1 MKKMMPKLLVA
12 LLLIILVAAVI
23 WFYLPKKS
31 QRAHSIS
38 SAITVQA
45 TKVSQQLQSP
55 TLSMIGLL
63 EAQKSVMITPLI
75 AGTIRAVK
83 FSPGERVKKG
93 QILIVLNDDI
103 YRAQLNADRVKLE
116 TLTTDYKRYKSLAAR
131 GITSQQ
137 TLDSAFSDMRAQEA
151 EMALTQSK
159 VDQMTLHAPFT
170 GNLGS
175 SSVNV
180 GAYAAIGQPL
190 VRLVNTDKLL
200 AKYSVPGEYFPKLKV
215 GQSVSVKS
223 DAYPK
228 RAFKGKVS
236 FVSPILDTDTNT
248 IAVHALVDN
257 APSGDEPGHNALTS
271 GMYVQIIQEVGSAK
285 QVLVIPN
292 TALVA
297 TISGVEVYQINNGR
311 ATAKAIKIGHHVGNK
326 VIVKQGLKLGDQIV
340 IAGQEKLKDG
350 SHINVSP

>member
-1 MKKMMPKLLVA
+1 MKKMIPKLLVT
-12 LLLIILVAAVI
+12 LLLIILIIIVV

-31 QRAHSIS
+31 RHTTTS
-38 SAITVQA
+38 SAIA
-45 TKVSQQLQSP
+45 IRAAKVSQQLQSP
-55 TLSMIGLL
+55 TLSLIGLL

-93 QILIVLNDDI
+93 QALIVLNDDI

-137 TLDSAFSDMRAQEA
+137 TLDSAFSDMRAQQA

-175 SSVNV
+175 SSANV
-180 GAYAAIGQPL
+180 GAYVAVGQPL

-200 AKYSVPGEYFPKLKV
+200 AKYSVPGEYFAQLKV
-215 GQSVSVKS
+215 GQRVTVKS

-228 RAFKGKVS
+228 RSFKGKVS

-248 IAVHALVDN
+248 IAVHALIDN
-257 APSGDEPGHNALTS
+257 ETSGDGTDHNALTS
-271 GMYVQIIQEVGSAK
+271 GMYVQIIQEVGNAK
-285 QVLVIPN
+285 KVLVIPN
-292 TALVA
+292 SALVP
-297 TISGVEVYQINNGR
+297 TISGVEVYLINNGR
-311 ATAKAIKIGHHVGNK
+311 ATAKAIKIGQHISNK
-326 VIVKQGLKLGDQIV
+326 VVVKQGLKLGDQV
-340 IAGQEKLKDG
+340 VTAGQEKLKDG
-350 SHINVSP
+350 SQVTVSP